1 MSLPN
6 EKPDL
11 EDSINVT
18 ETHGRLARE
27 AAAAA
32 REKRIADNGSDP
44 ISLWLISACGL
55 VLLVAGGILG
65 GAGKLFSYGAVF
77 KEGYVRTPA
86 PGTAETGPV
95 PKEALAAYMS
105 RGAKI
110 YSVKCNGCHMSDAKG
125 DGANFPSLVGSTW
138 ATGETERFAMIILN
152 GLHGPMST
160 GKTYGG
166 AGGMA
171 AQGAGLSPA
180 DLAGIMTYVRNN
192 FGNSV
197 GDVVTVDM
205 AKAAMEISA
214 KRPKAGQQVTADE
227 LAEHVKN
234 LPGEPLDFHQALLG
248 QLDGMAGV
256 FGGLYVV
263 VETAEVEVASDH
275 ALSEAGP
282 EVAPGARVD
291 DKTNAF
297 LLQIRTIEGVKLGN
311 SADMGV

>member
-6 EKPDL
+6 QKPDL

-32 REKRIADNGSDP
+32 REKRISANGSEP
-44 ISLWLISACGL
+44 ISLWLISACG
-55 VLLVAGGILG
+55 VVAIIAGGILG
-65 GAGKLFSYGAVF
+65 GAGNVFNYDAVF
-77 KEGYVRTPA
+77 KEGYVRTPP
-86 PGTAETGPV
+86 PGAADTGPV
-95 PKEALAAYMS
+95 PKEALAAYMT
-105 RGAKI
+105 RGSKI

-125 DGANFPSLVGSTW
+125 DGANFPSLVGSAW

-152 GLHGPMST
+152 GLNGPMST

-171 AQGAGLSPA
+171 AQGAGLSPE

-192 FGNSV
+192 FGNST

-214 KRPKAGQQVTADE
+214 KRAKTGQQVTAGE
-227 LAEHVKN
+227 LAEHLKN
-234 LPGEPLDFHQALLG
+234 LPGEPLDPKTMVDPLTLIP
-248 QLDGMAGV
+248 V
-256 FGGLYVV
+256 
-263 VETAEVEVASDH
+263 TAA
-275 ALSEAGP
+275 
-282 EVAPGARVD
+282 APA
-291 DKTNAF
+291 AP
-297 LLQIRTIEGVKLGN
+297 
-311 SADMGV
+311 

>member
-6 EKPDL
+6 QKPDL

-32 REKRIADNGSDP
+32 REKRIADNGTEP
-44 ISLWLISACGL
+44 ISLWLISACGV

-65 GAGKLFSYGAVF
+65 SAGKLFSYDVVF
-77 KEGYVRTPA
+77 KEGYVRTPP
-86 PGTAETGPV
+86 PGAAETGPV
-95 PKEALAAYMS
+95 PKEALAAYMT

-125 DGANFPSLVGSTW
+125 DGANFPSLVGSAW

-152 GLHGPMST
+152 GLQGPMST

-171 AQGAGLSPA
+171 AQGAGLSPE

-197 GDVVTVDM
+197 GDVVTVEM

-214 KRPKAGQQVTADE
+214 KRTKTGQQVTAAE
-227 LAEHVKN
+227 LTADHVKN
-234 LPGEPLDFHQALLG
+234 LPGEPLDPKTMVDPLTLAP
-248 QLDGMAGV
+248 V
-256 FGGLYVV
+256 
-263 VETAEVEVASDH
+263 TA
-275 ALSEAGP
+275 P
-282 EVAPGARVD
+282 AP
-291 DKTNAF
+291 
-297 LLQIRTIEGVKLGN
+297 
-311 SADMGV
+311 